1 MSNETKALV
10 KDMIIN
16 MIKNDDEAVS
26 QNFHSALA
34 AKMQDRVTPAEVEIE
49 VDPTA
54 KDDESINEE

>member
-1 MSNETKALV
+1 MSDETKALV

-34 AKMQDRVTPAEVEIE
+34 AKMQDRVTPEVEIE
-49 VDPTA
+49 VDPDDA
-54 KDDESINEE
+54 KDENINQE

>member
-1 MSNETKALV
+1 MSDETKALV

-34 AKMQDRVTPAEVEIE
+34 AKMQDRVTPPEIE
-49 VDPTA
+49 VDPA
-54 KDDESINEE
+54 EDESVNEE